1 HSIETLTMQ
10 QTIWLA
16 WPAMVQHGMKFGA
29 TPPGL
34 AKPAPAKT
42 ALTPASAVVRPRRR
56 IANLLML
63 NPNVSPSTL
72 ISLLPKLRLRPGRS
86 HCGRYGHLQDGV
98 ERSAAVGDAAER
110 RSARAHGIEQ

>member
-1 HSIETLTMQ
+1 MQ

-42 ALTPASAVVRPRRR
+42 ALRPATVIDAIGVPKELEERGYTSAVVAQRLIDEIIR
-56 IANLLML
+56 I
-63 NPNVSPSTL
+63 
-72 ISLLPKLRLRPGRS
+72 
-86 HCGRYGHLQDGV
+86 
-98 ERSAAVGDAAER
+98 GDAAA
-110 RSARAHGIEQ
+110 SLQDRAAFSSLPF